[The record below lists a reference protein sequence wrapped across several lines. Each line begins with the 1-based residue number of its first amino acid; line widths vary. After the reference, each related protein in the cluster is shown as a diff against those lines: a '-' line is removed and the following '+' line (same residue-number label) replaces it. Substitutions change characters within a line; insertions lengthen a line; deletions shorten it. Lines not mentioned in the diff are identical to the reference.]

1 MSKEIVLTQE
11 ELKKEI
17 EQAFIHGQ
25 SNAQMMEAGLE
36 RDETEDYVNSRMRS
50 LLNQNKKK
58 ITKEEASRKI
68 VEYFNQHQMV
78 GGKWDS
84 IMYTQKKFVMEL
96 LNQNK
101 DE

>member
-36 RDETEDYVNSRMRS
+36 RDETEDYVNSRMRV

-96 LNQNK
+96 LNQTK

>member
-1 MSKEIVLTQE
+1 MTTKEIRAEWCKIKGFNYIDFDTLKE
-11 ELKKEI
+11 AEEYILFLESKLELKKE
-17 EQAFIHGQ
+17 F
-25 SNAQMMEAGLE
+25 S
-36 RDETEDYVNSRMRS
+36 
-50 LLNQNKKK
+50 NQNKKK

>member
-96 LNQNK
+96 LNQTK

>member
-36 RDETEDYVNSRMRS
+36 RDETEDYVNSRMRV

-96 LNQNK
+96 LTQTK